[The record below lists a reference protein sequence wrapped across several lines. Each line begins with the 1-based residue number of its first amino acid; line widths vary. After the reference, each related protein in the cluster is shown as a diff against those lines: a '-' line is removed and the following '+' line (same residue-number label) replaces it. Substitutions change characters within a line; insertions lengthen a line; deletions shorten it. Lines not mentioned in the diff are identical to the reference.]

1 MSKFFVGQ
9 RVRILYSNCW
19 PELAGSEGRIIGF
32 EAPRA
37 GIDDP
42 HGEVGVAPDMW
53 GSSLAPWPGLNG
65 GSWFYPNTSQLEP
78 ILPEGSAPSEF
89 TFQQLMDN
97 LQEVMA

>member
-9 RVRILYSNCW
+9 RVRIVG
-19 PELAGSEGRIIGF
+19 AGSFPQVIGSECRITALDQKSLRISDG
-32 EAPRA
+32 
-37 GIDDP
+37 GIDKGMVQVDIP
-42 HGEVGVAPDMW
+42 PPGY
-53 GSSLAPWPGLNG
+53 PWMRLCVKPA
-65 GSWFYPNTSQLEP
+65 WLEP

>member
-9 RVRILYSNCW
+9 RVRIVGSGSF
-19 PELAGSEGRIIGF
+19 PQVIGSECRITALDQ
-32 EAPRA
+32 ESL
-37 GIDDP
+37 GISD
-42 HGEVGVAPDMW
+42 GVINKGMVQVDIP
-53 GSSLAPWPGLNG
+53 PPG
-65 GSWFYPNTSQLEP
+65 YPGMHLCVKPAWLEP